1 MSQLKDTL
9 DEIVNPETEYYLE
22 AVSNCLYLDKFFGTK
37 RPMDPLCTSPLPAT
51 AVAGPEF
58 PIGVIYCWPIS
69 PGKCMKM
76 KVIGRGEG
84 EVHITGIPPL
94 NPPNLLGLIQ
104 KLA

>member
-37 RPMDPLCTSPLPAT
+37 RPMDPLRTSPLPTT

-58 PIGVIYCWPIS
+58 PIGVIYCLANFPW
-69 PGKCMKM
+69 KM
-76 KVIGRGEG
+76 HENESNWTHPWYSSLGSANV
-84 EVHITGIPPL
+84 
-94 NPPNLLGLIQ
+94 LGLIQ